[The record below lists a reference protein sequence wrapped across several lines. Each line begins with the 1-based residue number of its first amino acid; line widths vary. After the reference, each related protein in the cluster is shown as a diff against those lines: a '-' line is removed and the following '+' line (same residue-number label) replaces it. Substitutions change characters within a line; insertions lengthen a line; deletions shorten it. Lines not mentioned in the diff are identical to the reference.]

1 MVAEL
6 VKRGD
11 SYICSACRMKQRE
24 LQWSCWFCGKT
35 FSNFESILLKKIRE
49 EEKNE
54 SNICRNSREP

>member
-11 SYICSACRMKQRE
+11 SYICSACRMKQRA
-24 LQWSCWFCGKT
+24 LQYSCWFCGKT
-35 FSNFESILLKKIRE
+35 FSNYESILYEKLRE

-54 SNICRNSREP
+54 SNICGKNGES

>member
-11 SYICSACRMKQRE
+11 KYICSECRMQQRG

-35 FSNFESILLKKIRE
+35 FSNYENILLKKLKE
-49 EEKNE
+49 EADNE
-54 SNICRNSREP
+54 SHVSRESTD